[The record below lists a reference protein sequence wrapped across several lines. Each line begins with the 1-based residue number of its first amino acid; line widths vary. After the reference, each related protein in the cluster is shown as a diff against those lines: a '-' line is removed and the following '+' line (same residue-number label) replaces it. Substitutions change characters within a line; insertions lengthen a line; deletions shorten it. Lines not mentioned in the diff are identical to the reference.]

1 MTIYN
6 IANKKEAN
14 CLAKGIDI
22 THIEFLNNRK
32 AYCSC
37 CKITLDKTAPTQIDR
52 HIKTK
57 THLNNLDNPII
68 DMSNN
73 IIEVEEK
80 VEEKVEVENVELKV
94 LPSKPN
100 IKNSMDMDLIAKMIN
115 HMSEEFVKQ
124 LLEKDNKIK
133 ELEEKIKELEEC
145 DEIILNEP
153 YKPVNINEIKKNI
166 ITSDEEY
173 ESEEEVIIAIDK
185 EDKVYIEDQVSDIE
199 TDEED
204 DDEYEEEEEEYE
216 ELTDEKFCSDLYDK
230 IKKKN
235 KNIKYHEK
243 FSAKDIL
250 KIFQKGTN
258 GKTILANFSNPNWV
272 KIYNKDKNENIKW
285 LEDKIEKNNKII
297 KELTASKHQHNAWKI
312 DPQIE
317 DLIQENNKL
326 EIQI

>member
-1 MTIYN
+1 MTTHT
-6 IANKKEAN
+6 ANKKKAN
-14 CLAKGIDI
+14 CLAKGVDI
-22 THIEFLNNRK
+22 THIDFLNNGK
-32 AYCSC
+32 VYCSC

-57 THLNNLDNPII
+57 AHLNKLDNPII

-73 IIEVEEK
+73 IIE
-80 VEEKVEVENVELKV
+80 VEVENVELKV

-100 IKNSMDMDLIAKMIN
+100 IKNSMDMDFMTKMVN
-115 HMSEEFVKQ
+115 HMSEDFVKQ

-133 ELEEKIKELEEC
+133 ELEEKIKQLEEC

-166 ITSDEEY
+166 ITSTEEY
-173 ESEEEVIIAIDK
+173 ESEEEVIIDIDK
-185 EDKVYIEDQVSDIE
+185 EDKVYIEEQVSDIE
-199 TDEED
+199 T
-204 DDEYEEEEEEYE
+204 EEEYDDESEEEE
-216 ELTDEKFCSDLYDK
+216 ELTDEMFCSDLYDK

-235 KNIKYHEK
+235 KDIKYHEN

-258 GKTILANFSNPNWV
+258 GKTILANFSNPKWV

-285 LEDKIEKNNKII
+285 IRDMIEKNNKLI
-297 KELTASKHQHNAWKI
+297 KELTASKHEQNAWKI

>member
-1 MTIYN
+1 MTTHT
-6 IANKKEAN
+6 ANKKKAN

-22 THIEFLNNRK
+22 THIDFLNSGK
-32 AYCSC
+32 VYCSC

-57 THLNNLDNPII
+57 AHLNKLDNPII

-80 VEEKVEVENVELKV
+80 VEVENVELKV
-94 LPSKPN
+94 LPNKPN
-100 IKNSMDMDLIAKMIN
+100 IKNSMDMDIIAKMVN

-133 ELEEKIKELEEC
+133 ELEEKIKDLEEN

-166 ITSDEEY
+166 ITSTEEY

-185 EDKVYIEDQVSDIE
+185 EDKVYIEEQVSDIE
-199 TDEED
+199 TDEEDDEED
-204 DDEYEEEEEEYE
+204 DDEYEEEEEEE
-216 ELTDEKFCSDLYDK
+216 ELTDEIFCSDLYDK

-235 KNIKYHEK
+235 KDIKYHEK
-243 FSAKDIL
+243 FSEKDIL

-285 LEDKIEKNNKII
+285 IRDMIEKNNKLI